1 MIQKTIK
8 ISNKLGLHARPAVM
22 LVKTT
27 GAFSSDI
34 KIQKDDIEVDGKS
47 IMGILMLAAGF
58 GTELTISCDGS
69 DEEEAL
75 SKVVE
80 IFENGFG
87 EK

>member
-1 MIQKTIK
+1 MIQKTIT

-22 LVKTT
+22 LAKTT
-27 GAFSSDI
+27 GSFSCDI
-34 KIQKDDIEVDGKS
+34 KIKKDDIEVDGKS

-58 GTELTISCDGS
+58 GTDLTITCDGS

-75 SKVVE
+75 LKVVG